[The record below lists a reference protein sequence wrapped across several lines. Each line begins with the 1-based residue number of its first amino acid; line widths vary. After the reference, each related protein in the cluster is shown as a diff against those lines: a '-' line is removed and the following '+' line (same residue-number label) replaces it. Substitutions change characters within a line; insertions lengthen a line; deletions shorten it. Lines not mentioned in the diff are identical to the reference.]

1 MSHVWRVGVVTVSD
15 RCAKGERK
23 DEAGPLLKERVK
35 RMDGEVS
42 AYTVVP
48 DEVDAIERTLITLAD
63 AEQCDLVITTGGTGF
78 ALRDVTPEATKR
90 VIRRNVPG
98 IPEMMRMETRKKTI
112 MSALSRSVAGIRGR
126 TLIVNFPGNPQAIE
140 ECFDVIEPLLPH
152 ALHLLRQNV
161 DHDVSENATR
171 ADG

>member
-1 MSHVWRVGVVTVSD
+1 
-15 RCAKGERK
+15 
-23 DEAGPLLKERVK
+23 
-35 RMDGEVS
+35 MDGEVS

-90 VIRRNVPG
+90 VIQRDVPG
-98 IPEMMRMETRKKTI
+98 IPEVMRMETRKKTI
-112 MSALSRSVAGIRGR
+112 MSALSRSVAGIRGQ
-126 TLIVNFPGNPQAIE
+126 TLIVNFPGNPKAIE

-152 ALHLLRQNV
+152 ALRLLRQNV
-161 DHDVSENATR
+161 DHDVSDNATR
-171 ADG
+171 TDG